1 MSVNSLDS
9 HWHQILIENLDV
21 FYPKGKV
28 PLILP
33 FNDREEL
40 KKKLFQRNLHRM
52 LSYKTPVFVTGAK
65 GVGKE
70 YWARYIHSNSPF
82 RNGPFIVVDTE
93 AIPPSFLEFYL
104 FGKEGE
110 NRETSSKIQR
120 TGKIQQAV
128 GGTLYLTEV
137 TILSYMVQKRLYQ
150 LIQRKRTLNQEHEQS
165 RPFRLIVGSRF
176 HLNDIAERKLLVKDF
191 FYRVSIYNLALNPLR
206 QRPDNIPSLVSVFI
220 KLYSKVLKKSVS
232 IAAADVLGFLR
243 EYDWPGNIDELREV
257 VFESVNRAK
266 NGEKILQRH
275 HLPESF
281 WHRLKGPLS

>member
-40 KKKLFQRNLHRM
+40 KKKLFRRNLDRM
-52 LSYKTPVFVTGAK
+52 LSYKTPVFITGEK
-65 GVGKE
+65 GAGKE
-70 YWARYIHSNSPF
+70 YWARYIHSNSLF

-104 FGKEGE
+104 FGKE
-110 NRETSSKIQR
+110 REKQKNSSKIHR
-120 TGKIQQAV
+120 TGKIRQAL

-150 LIQRKRTLNQEHEQS
+150 LIQRKRAANQKIKNT

-176 HLNDIAERKLLVKDF
+176 NLNDIAERKLLVKDF
-191 FYRVSIYNLALNPLR
+191 FYRVSIYHLALNPL
-206 QRPDNIPSLVSVFI
+206 QKRPDNIPSLVSVFI

-232 IAAADVLGFLR
+232 IASADVLGFLR

-257 VFESVNRAK
+257 VFESVNRTK
-266 NGEKILQRH
+266 NGEKILRRH

>member
-40 KKKLFQRNLHRM
+40 KKRLFRRNLKRM
-52 LSYKTPVFVTGAK
+52 LSYKTPVFITGAK
-65 GVGKE
+65 GTGKE
-70 YWARYIHSNSPF
+70 YWARYIHSNSTF
-82 RNGPFIVVDTE
+82 RNGPFIIVDTE

-104 FGKEGE
+104 FGREKK
-110 NRETSSKIQR
+110 NREASSKIQR
-120 TGKIQQAV
+120 TGKIQQAL

-150 LIQRKRTLNQEHEQS
+150 LIQRKRSTNGEIENA

-176 HLNDIAERKLLVKDF
+176 NLNDIAERKLLVKDF
-191 FYRVSIYNLALNPLR
+191 FYRVSIYNLALNPLQ
-206 QRPDNIPSLVSVFI
+206 QRLDNIPDLVSVFI

-232 IAAADVLGFLR
+232 IASADVLAFLS
-243 EYDWPGNIDELREV
+243 EYNWPGNIDELREV
-257 VFESVNRAK
+257 VFQCVDRTKE
-266 NGEKILQRH
+266 GEKILQRR
-275 HLPESF
+275 HLPENF

>member
-33 FNDREEL
+33 FNDSEEL
-40 KKKLFQRNLHRM
+40 KKRLFRRNLKRM
-52 LSYKTPVFVTGAK
+52 LSYKTPVFITGAK
-65 GVGKE
+65 GTGKE
-70 YWARYIHSNSPF
+70 YWARYIHSNSTF
-82 RNGPFIVVDTE
+82 RNGPFIMVDTE

-104 FGKEGE
+104 FGRDQKKEGD
-110 NRETSSKIQR
+110 SPKIQR
-120 TGKIQQAV
+120 TGKIRQAL

-150 LIQRKRTLNQEHEQS
+150 LIQRKRAVNGEVENA

-176 HLNDIAERKLLVKDF
+176 SLNDIAERKLLVKDF

-206 QRPDNIPSLVSVFI
+206 QRPDNISGLVSVFI
-220 KLYSKVLKKSVS
+220 KLYSKVLKKTVS
-232 IAAADVLGFLR
+232 IASADVLGFLR
-243 EYDWPGNIDELREV
+243 EYNWPGNIDELREV
-257 VFESVNRAK
+257 VFQSVNRTRD
-266 NGEKILQRH
+266 GEKILRRN

-281 WHRLKGPLS
+281 WYDLKGPLS